1 LHQPVSMYKISREDG
16 VVIKA
21 LRVEKKW
28 NSRRFLEE
36 FPIKARSRTSLD
48 RLITNIDNGL
58 PTDKIIGR
66 VVEGQ

>member
-1 LHQPVSMYKISREDG
+1 MYKISREDG

-21 LRVEKKW
+21 LLVEKKW